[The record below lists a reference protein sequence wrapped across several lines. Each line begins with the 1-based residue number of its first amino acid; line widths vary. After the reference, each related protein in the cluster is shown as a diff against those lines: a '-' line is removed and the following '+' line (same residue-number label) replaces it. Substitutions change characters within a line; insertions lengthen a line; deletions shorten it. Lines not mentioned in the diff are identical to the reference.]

1 MRIHLAC
8 FAAGLAATAV
18 PAIAQDAS
26 DNTETVVVSAARA
39 PEPRELTG
47 SSVSVITAQDLADQ
61 QILALSDAFAETPGL
76 TVVRTGGIGQPT
88 SILLRGAESGQTL
101 VLIDGARIE
110 DPTAT
115 DGGSVSLLRD
125 VLVNNID
132 RIEILRGPQSTLY
145 GSDAI
150 GGVVNMLTRRG
161 GVSPFVFSGD
171 AEGGSFDT
179 YRLNASGYGSTGD
192 LDYGAGLNF
201 FHTNGISAA
210 DSRYGN
216 TETDGYTNGG
226 ATANLRVRVTN
237 SLSIDL
243 RTYDILARD
252 DFDDNFVSTPA
263 PPYFRVADSPAF
275 GTDKLLA
282 GYAGINADFFGGML
296 QNRLAVIGTASERTT
311 YPAPGQLDDFSARGA
326 VGRLEYQGILAPF
339 PDNQITFGAEYQNSN
354 MITHSIFDLSQLPA
368 RGHDG
373 IAGFYGQWQSTLW
386 HVLTLTGGVR
396 YDRDEVFGG
405 HVSGKLAGALALN
418 DGATVLRANYGDGFK
433 APSLY
438 ELYSEYSNPVA
449 SLKPEVAQGWET
461 GVDQFFLSGKLRAA
475 LTWFERDTQDQIEF
489 FDCFGPTSPACDQRY
504 QVGGYYYNIGR
515 SRAEG
520 LEAEATL
527 ALSDTLSAALEY
539 TNMTAID
546 LTTGNDLARVPHV
559 TADAR
564 VTWRPDPQFS
574 LGGSIG
580 YVGRRYDDD
589 ANTVALSSNTLVN
602 IYGSCALTDN
612 LQLYGRIENLFD
624 IHYEP
629 VFGYGAPGRAAFAGI
644 RVAY

>member
-1 MRIHLAC
+1 MRMHVAC
-8 FAAGLAATAV
+8 LAAGLAATSV
-18 PAIAQDAS
+18 PAIAQDAA
-26 DNTETVVVSAARA
+26 DDTETVVVTAARA

-47 SSVSVITAQDLADQ
+47 SSVSVLSAQNLVDQ
-61 QILALSDAFAETPGL
+61 QVLVLSDALAETPGL
-76 TVVRTGGIGQPT
+76 AVVRNGGIGQPT
-88 SILLRGAESGQTL
+88 SILLRGAEAGQTL
-101 VLIDGARIE
+101 VLIDGVRIE
-110 DPTAT
+110 DPTAV
-115 DGGSVSLLRD
+115 DGSAILGD
-125 VLVNNID
+125 VLNNNID
-132 RIEILRGPQSTLY
+132 RVEILRGPQSTLY

-150 GGVVNMLTRRG
+150 GGVVDVLTRRG
-161 GVSPFVFSGD
+161 GARPFAFSGD

-179 YRLNASGYGSTGD
+179 YRMNASAYGSAED

-226 ATANLRVRVTN
+226 ATANLRFHINNVV
-237 SLSIDL
+237 SIDL
-243 RTYDILARD
+243 RTYDVLARD
-252 DFDDNFVSTPA
+252 DFDDNFVSIRTL
-263 PPYFRVADSPAF
+263 PYFRVADSPAF
-275 GTDKLLA
+275 GADKLFA
-282 GYAGINADFFGGML
+282 GYVGINADMFSGAL
-296 QNRLAVIGTASERTT
+296 TNRLAVIGTAAERTT

-326 VGRLEYQGILAPF
+326 VGRFEYQGILVPF

-354 MITHSIFDLSQLPA
+354 MITHSIYDLSPLPA

-373 IAGFYGQWQSTLW
+373 IAGFYGQWRSTLW
-386 HVLTLTGGVR
+386 RVLTLTGGVR
-396 YDRDEVFGG
+396 YDRDEEFGG
-405 HVSGKLAGALALN
+405 HVSGKLAGALAMN

-438 ELYSEYSNPVA
+438 ELYSEYSNPVT
-449 SLKPEVAQGWET
+449 SLEPEVTRGWET
-461 GVDQFFLSGKLRAA
+461 GVDQFFLSGRLRAA
-475 LTWFERDTQDQIEF
+475 LTWFERDTEDQIEF

-527 ALSDTLSAALEY
+527 AFTDTLDATLEY

-546 LTTGNDLARVPHV
+546 LTTGNDLARVPHI

-564 VTWRPDPQFS
+564 LTWRPDPQFS

-580 YVGRRYDDD
+580 YVGRRFDDD
-589 ANTVALSSNTLVN
+589 ANTVALPSNTLVN
-602 IYGSCALTDN
+602 IFGSYELTNN
-612 LQLYGRIENLFD
+612 LQLYGRVENLFD

-629 VFGYGAPGRAAFAGI
+629 VFGYGAAGRGAYAGI